1 MSNNRSLNIAV
12 DADKLKE
19 FCQQLLKRSR
29 DINKTH
35 DALITLETF
44 ISVFGR
50 PAHGTDEY
58 KAIEEA
64 INEITEYS
72 REELLKK
79 STTDLISALKLCDAK
94 SITSIHTPL
103 SRNGFYQILQTS
115 IENLSDDDIR
125 LVMLWSGNWVKEA
138 TEMAQEASAYPD
150 SLDLRK
156 AGISI
161 EEFQAISDIDRV
173 LNPQP

>member
-1 MSNNRSLNIAV
+1 MSNNTSINITV

-44 ISVFGR
+44 ISVFAR
-50 PAHGTDEY
+50 PSHGTAEY
-58 KAIEEA
+58 KIIEDT
-64 INEITEYS
+64 INKITEFS
-72 REELLKK
+72 RQELLKK
-79 STTDLISALKLCDAK
+79 STSELINALKLCDAK

-115 IENLSDDDIR
+115 IENLTDDDIR
-125 LVMLWSGNWVKEA
+125 LVMLWSGNWLKEA
-138 TEMAQEASAYPD
+138 TEMAEEASGYPD
-150 SLDLRK
+150 SMDFKK
-156 AGISI
+156 AGIRI

-173 LNPQP
+173 LNPKS